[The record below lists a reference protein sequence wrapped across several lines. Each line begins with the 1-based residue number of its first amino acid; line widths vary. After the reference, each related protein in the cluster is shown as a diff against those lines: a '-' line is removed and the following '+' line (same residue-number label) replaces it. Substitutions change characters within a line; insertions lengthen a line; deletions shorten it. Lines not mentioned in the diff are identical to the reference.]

1 MKAKKIEKVIYAY
14 VCAWGLCLKVT
25 RRLTRIISAIWNF
38 RYYKKLTADS
48 RFFKVASMAISLEQM
63 DG

>member
-1 MKAKKIEKVIYAY
+1 MEAKKIEKVIHTY
-14 VCAWGLCLKVT
+14 VRTCGLYLEVT